1 MNRGENFEIRPQQAL
16 NEIYNNDGEF
26 SMEFIGVGKGR
37 GRIRK
42 ERVRFT
48 LPVSKGKAVKEA
60 KANGLEAPESPKR
73 SWNHNINKSHN
84 LLLFDIEKNSPF
96 EIKIWALMQYNN
108 LNILWHVAKK

>member
-1 MNRGENFEIRPQQAL
+1 
-16 NEIYNNDGEF
+16 
-26 SMEFIGVGKGR
+26 MEFIGVGKGR

-42 ERVRFT
+42 ERVRLG
-48 LPVSKGKAVKEA
+48 LPVSKRKEA
-60 KANGLEAPESPKR
+60 KANCLESPEAPKR

-84 LLLFDIEKNSPF
+84 LLLFDIKKNSPF